1 MRARPGLR
9 GEAGA
14 ISGAISISGATSP
27 RRAPDLRGCGGGEG
41 LASSPLTASRRALM
55 ALRTSRS
62 MGARA
67 REAAPHAPLAA
78 GRGEARAGEPHERRP
93 AARPAVGWASAAA
106 VGRCDFAGERAAGW
120 GGGGRCVCAGDGEG
134 VSAGVAGS
142 PGAAPF
148 RPSCGALGS
157 ERAHAVSAHA
167 VVRSR
172 TPAVEGTL
180 RAS

>member
-9 GEAGA
+9 GEAGS

-27 RRAPDLRGCGGGEG
+27 RRASDLRGCGGGEG

-62 MGARA
+62 MGARP
-67 REAAPHAPLAA
+67 READPQAPSAA
-78 GRGEARAGEPHERRP
+78 GRGEARAGEPHER
-93 AARPAVGWASAAA
+93 RPAVGWASAAA
-106 VGRCDFAGERAAGW
+106 VGRCDFAGDRAAGR

-172 TPAVEGTL
+172 TPVVEGTL

>member
-62 MGARA
+62 MGAPA
-67 REAAPHAPLAA
+67 REAAPHAPSAA
-78 GRGEARAGEPHERRP
+78 GRGEARAGERRP

-106 VGRCDFAGERAAGW
+106 VGCCDLAGERAAGR

-172 TPAVEGTL
+172 TPVVEGTL